1 MGTGGREYRVGVP
14 FPVGLRARAHGAAL
28 QPPRLRAGVGMWLC
42 VCGRMGRSS
51 PPGWGEGKGESG
63 PVLHAPRI
71 PRRGRS
77 LSARLYGW
85 GTCSVR
91 GAGAVS
97 SRPSQQSGASR
108 HPRHPRH
115 GPPHRYRGA
124 GGQRGAGAGGEH
136 TEAGGEGEGVAWQ
149 GGEGGKGVGAGGGSR
164 GSPPGAVQGAVQGGR
179 DLLLSS
185 PFVSS
190 LPHSSRPGQGT
201 PPRAGDTPPTPLPW
215 AEEWRGER
223 RRESGFCE
231 GLVITERVNSAR
243 KIIQL
248 LIAASALVPS
258 EPGYPS
264 AWFGCWASPLS
275 AVIELQ
281 LCS

>member
-1 MGTGGREYRVGVP
+1 MGTGGREHRVGVP
-14 FPVGLRARAHGAAL
+14 LPAGLRGRARARGVAP

-42 VCGRMGRSS
+42 VCGRMGRSLR
-51 PPGWGEGKGESG
+51 PGWGERKGERG

-124 GGQRGAGAGGEH
+124 GGQRGAGAGGGS
-136 TEAGGEGEGVAWQ
+136 TRRRGARARGWRGKGEK
-149 GGEGGKGVGAGGGSR
+149 GGKGWGQEEGAEGALQGLCR
-164 GSPPGAVQGAVQGGR
+164 GAVICCCPPSR
-179 DLLLSS
+179 RLSA
-185 PFVSS
+185 PQ
-190 LPHSSRPGQGT
+190 L
-201 PPRAGDTPPTPLPW
+201 PPRAGDTPPDPPPVG
-215 AEEWRGER
+215 RGMAG
-223 RRESGFCE
+223 REKE
-231 GLVITERVNSAR
+231 GVRFL
-243 KIIQL
+243 
-248 LIAASALVPS
+248 
-258 EPGYPS
+258 
-264 AWFGCWASPLS
+264 
-275 AVIELQ
+275 
-281 LCS
+281 